1 MNNYN
6 YNDMNVNMN
15 SRHQELYASMK
26 DECEKAKNDVLRLNS
41 EMVDLKSEIHNQQE
55 KSNNLQREL
64 NGARVEIEKLR
75 NERDNDMGQTSGND
89 RLNNEL
95 SQRHSMEIKSLR
107 DELSTTHEQLQY
119 FRTQWADV
127 KTKYDNSLN
136 QIKERDVTMSDLRLE
151 YENECEKRK
160 SLEKE
165 LNIVKDAN
173 SKTKMRRT
181 VQQFSMNSCNDEMN
195 GDRSPYASILRN
207 NSKRHS
213 DTAFIASF
221 MKDGKHRSN
230 SVITD
235 VRN

>member
-6 YNDMNVNMN
+6 YNDINVNMN
-15 SRHQELYASMK
+15 SRY
-26 DECEKAKNDVLRLNS
+26 
-41 EMVDLKSEIHNQQE
+41 
-55 KSNNLQREL
+55 
-64 NGARVEIEKLR
+64 
-75 NERDNDMGQTSGND
+75 
-89 RLNNEL
+89 
-95 SQRHSMEIKSLR
+95 SMEVKALR
-107 DELSTTHEQLQY
+107 MNYRRHEQLQY

-127 KTKYDNSLN
+127 KRKYDNSLN
-136 QIKERDVTMSDLRLE
+136 KIKERDVAMSDLRLE

-165 LNIVKDAN
+165 LNIMKDAN

-235 VRN
+235 VRKQLVPSTSPWIDRARAIFQRKSLPING